1 MSARAVAPSP
11 ARRPASATGAGSRP
25 VPQARNLSPEELAIV
40 AARLAAVRQHLAEL
54 QQRLNGLETAVET
67 ALRNAAC
74 PGTAQRAAGEL
85 EAG

>member
-1 MSARAVAPSP
+1 MAGRARD
-11 ARRPASATGAGSRP
+11 
-25 VPQARNLSPEELAIV
+25 LSPEQLAIV

-67 ALRNAAC
+67 ALRNADSR
-74 PGTAQRAAGEL
+74 GTARPDAGEP